1 MQELFKTAV
10 WMGTL
15 RLAEIFKFSLKE
27 IIVFSSTRVL
37 ETFQHIIRSRKS
49 TCEGFYSSL

>member
-15 RLAEIFKFSLKE
+15 RLAKIFKFSLKE

-49 TCEGFYSSL
+49 TCEGLYSSL